1 MTALLIRNSFAL
13 VKAETSYGTLA
24 SSIANTD
31 AVTIVSLE
39 INPITG
45 TRVERALI
53 KGFLGADRQPL
64 TNEHVAVT
72 VTFEWGGSGVAAT
85 APRFTPLLQAAG
97 MNVSAFAELT
107 GTATAGGANSLT
119 LADLGGSNP
128 ASDTYL
134 GLPIEITSGANTGH
148 KGVIVAHDGATR
160 QVTVVPS
167 TASFT
172 GGAVGYKIP
181 ALSLLQPIS
190 TFGNGSSCTIVAVK
204 DGTNVHRIEGFRG
217 SPALNSTLNG
227 YGTFTI
233 TGVGRYTTPT
243 ARSAEGFIYS
253 NQAEPVPVT
262 PTHTKALRFQGFN
275 PCSEGFTF
283 DWGLSAVFRSLI
295 GCEPH
300 ARIPT
305 APTRT
310 AQSRLRTRLWRRRT
324 SSPLQLTTAV
334 PAMARSLCSRARR
347 PTKAPFSSAPRQQ
360 SAATSPSLILT
371 GSVCCRSR
379 SPRCVGLQPAT
390 TKPAS
395 FSSDSPCS
403 ICTSRTTSSGR

>member
-1 MTALLIRNSFAL
+1 MKF
-13 VKAETSYGTLA
+13 
-24 SSIANTD
+24 
-31 AVTIVSLE
+31 VSME

-45 TRVERALI
+45 TRVERNLI

-64 TNEHVAVT
+64 TNEHVVVT
-72 VTFEWGGSGVAAT
+72 ITFEWGGSGVAAT

-107 GTATAGGANSLT
+107 GTATAGGANTLT
-119 LADLGGSNP
+119 LADLSGSNP
-128 ASDTYL
+128 ASDAYL

-148 KGVIVAHDGATR
+148 KGVIVAHNGTTR
-160 QVTVVPS
+160 EVTVVPS

-204 DGTNVHRIEGFRG
+204 DGANVHRIDGFRG

-233 TGVGRYTTPT
+233 TGIGRYTTPT

-262 PTHTKALRFQGFN
+262 PTHTKAIRFQGFN
-275 PCSEGFTF
+275 PCFAGFTF
-283 DWGLSAVFRSLI
+283 DWSLSTVFRSLI
-295 GCEPH
+295 GCEPK
-300 ARIPT
+300 ALITDRPNPNGTITIDNPSVATKNFFTAAADNSGASDGPFVVQQGTTATESSIFFCPRAAISGDLSFSDSDGISQLQIPFT
-305 APTRT
+305 ALPRS
-310 AQSRLRTRLWRRRT
+310 AAGNDETRL
-324 SSPLQLTTAV
+324 V
-334 PAMARSLCSRARR
+334 
-347 PTKAPFSSAPRQQ
+347 F
-360 SAATSPSLILT
+360 
-371 GSVCCRSR
+371 
-379 SPRCVGLQPAT
+379 
-390 TKPAS
+390 
-395 FSSDSPCS
+395 F
-403 ICTSRTTSSGR
+403 

>member
-72 VTFEWGGSGVAAT
+72 ITFEWGGSGVAAT

-107 GTATAGGANSLT
+107 GTATAGGANTLT

-128 ASDTYL
+128 ASDAYL

-300 ARIPT
+300 ARITDRPNPNGTITIENPPVATKNFFT
-305 APTRT
+305 AAADNSGASDGPFVVQQGTT
-310 AQSRLRTRLWRRRT
+310 ANESSIFFCPKAAISGDLSFSDSDGISMLQIPFTALRRSAAGNDETRL
-324 SSPLQLTTAV
+324 V
-334 PAMARSLCSRARR
+334 
-347 PTKAPFSSAPRQQ
+347 F
-360 SAATSPSLILT
+360 
-371 GSVCCRSR
+371 
-379 SPRCVGLQPAT
+379 
-390 TKPAS
+390 
-395 FSSDSPCS
+395 F
-403 ICTSRTTSSGR
+403 

>member
-24 SSIANTD
+24 SSIAITD

-72 VTFEWGGSGVAAT
+72 ITFEWGGSGVAAT

-300 ARIPT
+300 ARITDRPNPNGTITIENPPVATKNFFT
-305 APTRT
+305 AAADNSGASDGPFVVQQGTT
-310 AQSRLRTRLWRRRT
+310 ANESSIFFCPKAAISGDLSFSDSDGISMLQIPFTALRRSAAGNDETRL
-324 SSPLQLTTAV
+324 V
-334 PAMARSLCSRARR
+334 
-347 PTKAPFSSAPRQQ
+347 F
-360 SAATSPSLILT
+360 
-371 GSVCCRSR
+371 
-379 SPRCVGLQPAT
+379 
-390 TKPAS
+390 
-395 FSSDSPCS
+395 F
-403 ICTSRTTSSGR
+403 

>member
-1 MTALLIRNSFAL
+1 
-13 VKAETSYGTLA
+13 
-24 SSIANTD
+24 
-31 AVTIVSLE
+31 
-39 INPITG
+39 
-45 TRVERALI
+45 
-53 KGFLGADRQPL
+53 
-64 TNEHVAVT
+64 
-72 VTFEWGGSGVAAT
+72 
-85 APRFTPLLQAAG
+85 

-107 GTATAGGANSLT
+107 GTATAGGANTLT

-128 ASDTYL
+128 ASDAYL

-204 DGTNVHRIEGFRG
+204 DGANVHRIDGFRG

-243 ARSAEGFIYS
+243 ARSAEGFVYS

-262 PTHTKALRFQGFN
+262 PTHTKAIRFQGFD

-283 DWGLSAVFRSLI
+283 DWGLSTVFRSLI

-300 ARIPT
+300 ARITDRPNPNGTITIENPPVATKNFFT
-305 APTRT
+305 AAADNSGASDGPFVVQQGTT
-310 AQSRLRTRLWRRRT
+310 ATESSIFFCPKAAISGDLSFPDSDGVSMLQIPFTALPKSAAGNDETRL
-324 SSPLQLTTAV
+324 V
-334 PAMARSLCSRARR
+334 
-347 PTKAPFSSAPRQQ
+347 F
-360 SAATSPSLILT
+360 
-371 GSVCCRSR
+371 
-379 SPRCVGLQPAT
+379 
-390 TKPAS
+390 
-395 FSSDSPCS
+395 F
-403 ICTSRTTSSGR
+403 